1 MTTNTIKFHSVGP
14 IPLYPSE
21 LAVLDQNTGLAA
33 VLPANSVVT
42 EIQYKLASTEAL
54 TPDSMVKLGVVS
66 DATKYNDLLPV
77 TTNEL
82 NSQGHVVIYPE
93 ANVKQVSETTSLNFV
108 LTAGLKE
115 IDAGQLFVIIK
126 YKSIPSGIN
135 GGPGFNTTTVL

>member
-42 EIQYKLASTEAL
+42 EIQFKLASTEAL
-54 TPDSMVKLGVVS
+54 TADAMVKLGIVG
-66 DATKYNDLLPV
+66 DPTKYNDLLPV

-93 ANVKQVSETTSLNFV
+93 ATVKQSSEMTNLNFV

-126 YKSIPSGIN
+126 YKGIPSGIN

>member
-54 TPDSMVKLGVVS
+54 TADSMVKLGVVG

-93 ANVKQVSETTSLNFV
+93 AGVKQVSETSSLNFV

-115 IDAGQLFVIIK
+115 IEAGQLFVIIK
-126 YKSIPSGIN
+126 YKSIPAGIN

>member
-1 MTTNTIKFHSVGP
+1 MTTNTIKFYNVGP

-33 VLPANSVVT
+33 YLPANSVVT
-42 EIQYKLASTEAL
+42 EIQFKLASTTPL
-54 TPDSMVKLGVVS
+54 TADAMVKLGVVG
-66 DATKYNDLLPV
+66 DPTKYNDLLPV

-82 NSQGHVVIYPE
+82 NSKGHVVIYPE
-93 ANVKQVSETTSLNFV
+93 AEVKQVSETVNMNFV

-115 IDAGQLFVIIK
+115 IEDGQLFLIIK